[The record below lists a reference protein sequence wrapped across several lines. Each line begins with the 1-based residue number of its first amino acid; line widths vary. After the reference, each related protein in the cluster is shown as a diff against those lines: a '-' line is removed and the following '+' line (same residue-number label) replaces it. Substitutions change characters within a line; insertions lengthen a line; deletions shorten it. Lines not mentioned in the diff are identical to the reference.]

1 MSNGRTLQRKISKE
15 GGKRMLKF
23 DLARKY
29 LVGLLTVAMVF
40 SLFTLPIATAA
51 PSPTVNASTWSIQ
64 IDPGNNNETNP
75 ADTNNTHTITIYTKL
90 GETLADPGY
99 NVYLAV
105 SDGSV
110 IVADPIN
117 VSKTSTGVFTGTLT
131 YGTTVSNPGTYFIY
145 GYIDTDTST
154 TLSAN
159 DIVSDPHTKTWA
171 TRVISSI
178 TPTLGTISYSATNNV
193 SLGQTTHTITVEVKD
208 QFKGLVS
215 SDTLNYNITG
225 SNTQS
230 GTIAINSGVAT
241 LSYSNTDTTAESSG
255 VLGHDTIVLSGGNG
269 TATFYKTW
277 TYTPHPDIVT
287 VDNDGY
293 GTGTAYNYVDETQ
306 TITITVTDT
315 YGLPYTGTLT
325 LSFTAA
331 NFSGDATVTPTSGTI
346 TTNTGVFVLNFTN
359 ANGKAGTTGVTLTPS
374 GFSFGETSTTFDK
387 VWGYRP
393 HATPEMET
401 NLIGEIH
408 TITVYGFPGDP
419 IPILSKITGYPD
431 LANVMT
437 VSTTSGNFPPN
448 GMAEFQFKC
457 KIPGTYFF
465 DFQGV
470 THYING
476 KWSETTT
483 TYTIEVKK
491 HWAEMTSITVTP
503 TLKINALT
511 LTDADTHE
519 VSATVL
525 GEYPLWPGV
534 TVPPVPPPLGG
545 HYVVVADVIW
555 VVDAPISGVPVT
567 FEVTTSN
574 AAFTPVPDEETA
586 YTDSNGVATFS
597 YTLAYN
603 SGTPTFHVCEI
614 TDSIKVTANYGD
626 PLIAAEKGSF
636 SQTVEKKWRDHA
648 FKVIKYDKTNPDKL
662 LPGAKLFLR
671 YVSDPLKTITTTTPT
686 YIPPTNDHAS
696 VYPSIPPVP
705 GVVTT
710 DTNGAAIWYHL
721 PYGKYA
727 LYEYAAP
734 TGYNP
739 IPISD
744 EIMEFVVSEDSP
756 YWCGPDP
763 KMVIFSLDNTPTTPT
778 IPVTPTGTVQFNK
791 ITYCYQYLIGAKFQA
806 ENLTTSAT
814 YPATSIAPNGLV
826 KWTNLPA
833 TNSPSDKDTWYK
845 VTEISVPSTDVKLVD
860 PFFFRLDTSGNWDD
874 TFYAAPSTTAT
885 KVWPLATYEALPPAH
900 YVINP
905 KSVDGAY
912 PAYFTILPA
921 SSSLVLPGNTTQN
934 LTVKV
939 LDQTLAPMVG
949 KTVNLSTDFG
959 TLSAPSV
966 VTGAD
971 GTAPFSIS
979 TTIKGA
985 GTANIT
991 GTIVLPHQT
1000 YNASATVNWTRS
1012 TPVITTVTLQ
1022 PSSVTLTLPGQKSQS
1037 FLVTVLDQYGD
1048 GMAGQ
1053 VVNIWSD
1060 FGLLSNTN
1068 LYTNSLGQA
1077 TFNITSSDPGVAHIS
1092 ATADSKFATAT
1103 VTWVLPTPPPEPT
1116 LYQLSLAAGW
1126 NLVTPGVSSS
1136 KTAAEL
1142 FGPNLQGV
1150 FHYDPTMPGPEGS
1163 GGYLVCTNQTLVPGW
1178 GYWVKMSAA
1187 YVADMTGTAVASPK
1201 TMALN
1206 KGWEQIGNPF
1216 EVDIAVSK
1224 VSITKN
1230 FVTKSLADALA
1241 AGWISPLFSYDG
1253 SAYQILDLTSG
1264 VLHKGQG
1271 FWVKVLVDG
1280 CSITYTR

>member
-1 MSNGRTLQRKISKE
+1 
-15 GGKRMLKF
+15 MLKF

-40 SLFTLPIATAA
+40 SLFVMPINAA
-51 PSPTVNASTWSIQ
+51 PSPTVNASEWSVTVT
-64 IDPGNNNETNP
+64 PTSGLNP
-75 ADTNNTHTITIYTKL
+75 TTGTDSTHTITIETKVN
-90 GETLADPGY
+90 GTLADPATGT
-99 NVYLAV
+99 VYVAV
-105 SDGSV
+105 AFGNPLVVTSSGW
-110 IVADPIN
+110 VA
-117 VSKTSTGVFTGTLT
+117 SQSSTGVYTYTFI
-131 YGTTVSNPGTYFIY
+131 YGTAPIDLGPGTYTIY
-145 GYIDTDTST
+145 GYI
-154 TLSAN
+154 SAN
-159 DIVSDPHTKTWA
+159 GSGIDPADVISSAVTKTWA
-171 TRVISSI
+171 DRVITTI
-178 TPTLGTISYSATNNV
+178 TPTQGTTLTDTNNV
-193 SLGQTTHTITVEVKD
+193 TDGQTTHTITVEVKD
-208 QFKGLVS
+208 QFKALVS
-215 SDTLNYNITG
+215 SGTLNYNITG
-225 SNTQS
+225 SNTKS
-230 GTIAINSGVAT
+230 GTIAINSGTAT
-241 LSYSNTDTTAESSG
+241 LGYTNTDTTAESSG
-255 VLGHDTIVLSGGNG
+255 VLGHDIIVLSGG
-269 TATFYKTW
+269 TASATFYKTW
-277 TYTPHPDIVT
+277 TYTPLPSGVT
-287 VDNDGY
+287 VNNDGSE
-293 GTGTAYNYVDETQ
+293 TPTAYNYVDETQ
-306 TITITVTDT
+306 TITVTVKDQ
-315 YGLPYTGTLT
+315 YGFPYTGTLT
-325 LSFTAA
+325 LSFTATKV
-331 NFSGDATVTPTSGTI
+331 SGDATVTPTSGTI

-359 ANGKAGTTGVTLTPS
+359 ANGKAGKTQVTLTPS
-374 GFSFGETSTTFDK
+374 GFALQTATFYK

-408 TITVYGFPGDP
+408 TITLYGFPGDP
-419 IPILSKITGYPD
+419 IPTLSQITGYPD
-431 LANVMT
+431 PSNVIT
-437 VSTTSGNFPPN
+437 ITKPSGDFPDT
-448 GMAEFQFKC
+448 GMAEFRFKC
-457 KIPGTYFF
+457 KLPGTYFF

-476 KWSETTT
+476 TWSETTT
-483 TYTIEVKK
+483 TYALEVKK
-491 HWAEMTSITVTP
+491 HWAEMTFPITVTP

-574 AAFTPVPDEETA
+574 PAFTLTPSKDTA
-586 YTDSNGVATFS
+586 KTDSNGVATFS
-597 YTLAYN
+597 YRLSYN
-603 SGTPTFHVCEI
+603 SGTSTFHVCEI
-614 TDSIKVTANYGD
+614 TDSIKVTAKYGD

-648 FKVIKYDKTNPDKL
+648 FKVIKYDKTNPDTL

-686 YIPPTNDHAS
+686 FVPTYAS
-696 VYPSIPPVP
+696 VYPSAPPVP

-727 LYEYAAP
+727 LYEYAPP
-734 TGYNP
+734 TGYDL
-739 IPISD
+739 ISGK
-744 EIMEFVVSEDSP
+744 IMEFVVSEDSP

-763 KMVIFSLDNTPTTPT
+763 KMEIYSLANTPTTPT
-778 IPVTPTGTVQFNK
+778 IPVTPTDTVQFNK

-806 ENLTTSAT
+806 ENLTTHLT
-814 YPATSIAPNGLV
+814 YDATSIAPNGLV

-991 GTIVLPHQT
+991 GTIVLPSQT
-1000 YNASATVNWTRS
+1000 YKAYATVNWTLS

-1048 GMAGQ
+1048 GMGGQ

>member
-1 MSNGRTLQRKISKE
+1 
-15 GGKRMLKF
+15 MLKF

-51 PSPTVNASTWSIQ
+51 PSPTVNAGAVGTINITRAPEPYLST
-64 IDPGNNNETNP
+64 DP
-75 ADTNNTHTITIYTKL
+75 L
-90 GETLADPGY
+90 
-99 NVYLAV
+99 
-105 SDGSV
+105 
-110 IVADPIN
+110 
-117 VSKTSTGVFTGTLT
+117 STGGNT
-131 YGTTVSNPGTYFIY
+131 
-145 GYIDTDTST
+145 
-154 TLSAN
+154 
-159 DIVSDPHTKTWA
+159 
-171 TRVISSI
+171 
-178 TPTLGTISYSATNNV
+178 YSATAITKDSGGFLSGTGTVYFRVRNAAGTQYCQKAQPTNNPTGTWTMTIAWTDLSGASAGTTYYLV
-193 SLGQTTHTITVEVKD
+193 AWWDYDGNGVWDQGSEPMSDPLEVIWKDPVPHDFSALFFASNPVGTTHTITVTVKD
-208 QFKGLVS
+208 QF
-215 SDTLNYNITG
+215 
-225 SNTQS
+225 
-230 GTIAINSGVAT
+230 
-241 LSYSNTDTTAESSG
+241 
-255 VLGHDTIVLSGGNG
+255 HDTIDATV
-269 TATFYKTW
+269 TATITAGPNVGATINQTRSSTGVYVFTYTDADVHPPFVDTIEITVEGLSPITITKTW
-277 TYTPHPDIVT
+277 TYTPSPSGVT
-287 VDNDGY
+287 VNNDGSE
-293 GTGTAYNYVDETQ
+293 TPTAYNYVDETQ
-306 TITITVTDT
+306 TITVTVKDQ
-315 YGLPYTGTLT
+315 YDLPYTGTLT
-325 LSFTAA
+325 LSFTAT
-331 NFSGDATVTPTSGTI
+331 NMSGDATVTPTSGTI

-491 HWAEMTSITVTP
+491 HWAEMTSIDVTP

-545 HYVVVADVIW
+545 YYVVVADVIW

-597 YTLAYN
+597 YTLSY

-648 FKVIKYDKTNPDKL
+648 FKVIKFDITDPNTL

-671 YVSDPLKTITTTTPT
+671 SVSDPDETIDTTTPT
-686 YIPPTNDHAS
+686 FVPVYAS
-696 VYPSIPPVP
+696 IYPSTPAVP

-710 DTNGAAIWYHL
+710 DNNGAAIWYHL

-727 LYEYAAP
+727 LYEYAPP
-734 TGYNP
+734 TGYDL
-739 IPISD
+739 ISGK
-744 EIMEFVVSEDSP
+744 IMEFVVSEDSP

-763 KMVIFSLDNTPTTPT
+763 KMEIYSLANTPTTPT
-778 IPVTPTGTVQFNK
+778 IPVTPTDTVQFNK

-806 ENLTTSAT
+806 ENLTTHVT
-814 YPATSIAPNGLV
+814 YDATSVAPDGLV
-826 KWTNLPA
+826 EWTNLPA
-833 TNSPSDKDTWYK
+833 TNQPASNDTWYK

-860 PFFFRLDTSGNWDD
+860 PFYFRLDGTNGKWDD
-874 TFYAAPSTTAT
+874 TFYSGPSTSSAP
-885 KVWPLATYEALPPAH
+885 VWPVTSYEALPKAH

-905 KSVDGAY
+905 KSLDGAY

-921 SSSLVLPGNTTQN
+921 SSSLVLPYETTQDLIAN
-934 LTVKV
+934 V
-939 LDQTLAPMVG
+939 LDQTMAPMVG
-949 KTVNLSTDFG
+949 KTVSLSKDFG
-959 TLSAPSV
+959 TLSASSV

-985 GTANIT
+985 GTAHIT

-1000 YNASATVNWTRS
+1000 YNASATVEWTLS
-1012 TPVITTVTLQ
+1012 TPVITTVTLE
-1022 PSSVTLTLPGQKSQS
+1022 PSSVELTLPGQKSQS

-1048 GMAGQ
+1048 GMGGQ

-1068 LYTNSLGQA
+1068 LTTNSLGMA
-1077 TFNITSSDPGVAHIS
+1077 NFNITSNDPGVAHIS
-1092 ATADSKFATAT
+1092 ATAVSKFATAI
-1103 VTWVLPTPPPEPT
+1103 VTWILPTPPPEPT
-1116 LYQLSLAAGW
+1116 LYQLSLAASW
-1126 NLVTPGVSSS
+1126 NLVTPGVSSA

-1142 FGPNLQGV
+1142 FGPNLLGV
-1150 FHYDPTMPGPEGS
+1150 FHYDPTMPGPEGL

-1206 KGWEQIGNPF
+1206 KGWEQTGNPF
-1216 EVDIAVSK
+1216 PVDIPVSQ
-1224 VSITKN
+1224 VTITKN
-1230 FVTKSLADALA
+1230 FVTKSLADAYA

-1253 SAYQILDLTSG
+1253 SAYQILDLSSG

-1271 FWVKVLVDG
+1271 FWIKVLVDG
-1280 CSITYTR
+1280 CSITYTH